1 MKNNKLVVIMFVILI
16 AIALVGTIA
25 VVVILNSAKNN
36 GNGEPSIDQ
45 ILEASV
51 DIQEITTNLAS
62 NDYIRI
68 SFKIQT
74 NSKKAKQ
81 ELEKREFQV
90 RNVIIHTLSEK
101 RSDEIQGSQ
110 GHSQLEDEIKLKINE
125 FMQTGKVERVYITES
140 LLQ

>member
-1 MKNNKLVVIMFVILI
+1 MKNNKLVVIMLIILI

-25 VVVILNSAKNN
+25 VVVILNSANNN
-36 GNGEPSIDQ
+36 GSSGPSIDQ
-45 ILEASV
+45 VLEASV
-51 DIQEITTNLAS
+51 DIQEITTNLAG

-74 NSKKAKQ
+74 DSKKAKK

-90 RNVIIHTLSEK
+90 RNTIIHTLSEK
-101 RSDEIQGSQ
+101 RSEDLQGAQ
-110 GHSQLEDEIKLKINE
+110 GHLQLENELKDKINE
-125 FMQTGKVERVYITES
+125 FMQTGKVERVYITAS